1 MIIPKRKRS
10 VAENEGVMEM
20 KHQRLESKV
29 GELVTV
35 KKARLTKTQHTA
47 NGTLYEGSKVT
58 IEQFS
63 KDNQKIRVSDAT
75 GRIFWISPKDVKL
88 D

>member
-1 MIIPKRKRS
+1 MI
-10 VAENEGVMEM
+10 
-20 KHQRLESKV
+20 
-29 GELVTV
+29 V
-35 KKARLTKTQHTA
+35 KKARVIKTQHTA

-58 IEQFS
+58 IEQVG
-63 KDNQKIRVSDAT
+63 KDAQKIRVSDAT